1 MPLRIRV
8 NSATRAD
15 ELFAYLRRLGA
26 DASREG
32 ETVTVTRRHPR
43 IAGEPPDQ
51 DRMELEF
58 ILRTWA
64 STRPDS
70 TFEVEEAA

>member
-8 NSATRAD
+8 NSAALAD
-15 ELFAYLRRLGA
+15 ELFAYLRQLGA
-26 DASREG
+26 DASLEG

-64 STRPDS
+64 STRADS